1 MIGCGIYISCGVTKK
16 NKNTGG
22 NEHMCGLEFLEFHC
36 HRIFFNGYIH
46 KLFSF

>member
-22 NEHMCGLEFLEFHC
+22 NEHVYLGNL
-36 HRIFFNGYIH
+36 RIPLSQNIFKWVY
-46 KLFSF
+46 K

>member
-22 NEHMCGLEFLEFHC
+22 NDHMCTWNSQNFTATEYFLMD
-36 HRIFFNGYIH
+36 I
-46 KLFSF
+46 